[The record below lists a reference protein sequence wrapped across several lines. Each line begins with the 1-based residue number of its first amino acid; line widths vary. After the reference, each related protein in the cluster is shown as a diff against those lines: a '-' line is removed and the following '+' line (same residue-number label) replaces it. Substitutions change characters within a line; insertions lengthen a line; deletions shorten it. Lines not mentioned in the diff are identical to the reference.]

1 MRKGKEIDFLVFM
14 RAKAR
19 AAVLASYPT
28 DTATGSPA
36 NFPDGADGV
45 PVEDLKV
52 TIGLA
57 QSGSGTPSPE
67 NVRPITPWTGLTLS
81 HSGADTSDPE
91 ELAISWAD
99 AAGHVWAGTLDVTTG
114 VLTELYYD
122 ASGDAL
128 TAEAT
133 GNTPNETV
141 QARFKPVLQEFSSV
155 NADVMSDRFSYAN
168 GSGQS
173 GMIARVSTGG
183 SIWVYCNIPQ
193 SEMSGTTTA
202 DVQAWVAEE
211 KPVILLKRTTPV
223 TWQLPPHAVKTLL
236 GENNYWADTGAVTVD
251 YRADLDLYI
260 EKETGE

>member
-36 NFPDGADGV
+36 SFPDGANGV

-52 TIGLA
+52 AIGLA
-57 QSGSGTPSPE
+57 QSGSGTPSPA
-67 NVRPITPWTGLTLS
+67 NVRPITPRTGLTLS
-81 HSGADTSDPE
+81 HSGADTTDPE
-91 ELAISWAD
+91 ELAVSWAD
-99 AAGHVWAGTLDVTTG
+99 AAGHIWAGTLDVTTG

-122 ASGDAL
+122 ASEEAL
-128 TAEAT
+128 GMTVT
-133 GNTPNETV
+133 GQTPNETV
-141 QARFKPVLQEFSSV
+141 QARFKPGLQDFS
-155 NADVMSDRFSYAN
+155 ATQSDILSDYFSYTN

-173 GMIARVSTGG
+173 GMIARVDLSSGA
-183 SIWVYCNIPQ
+183 WLYLNIPQ
-193 SEMSGTTTA
+193 SQMEGTTTE
-202 DVQAWVAEE
+202 DVQAWAAEK

-236 GENNYWADTGAVTVD
+236 GANNFWADTGAVTVE

-260 EKETGE
+260 EKKTGE

>member
-91 ELAISWAD
+91 ELAVSWED

-141 QARFKPVLQEFSSV
+141 QARFKPGLQDISSQSVDIKSDYEAKNGVLGAGAPKVFFHYYFVNSV
-155 NADVMSDRFSYAN
+155 
-168 GSGQS
+168 
-173 GMIARVSTGG
+173 
-183 SIWVYCNIPQ
+183 
-193 SEMSGTTTA
+193 
-202 DVQAWVAEE
+202 
-211 KPVILLKRTTPV
+211 
-223 TWQLPPHAVKTLL
+223 
-236 GENNYWADTGAVTVD
+236 
-251 YRADLDLYI
+251 
-260 EKETGE
+260 TGEKSGVMLASVIWTAGE

>member
-1 MRKGKEIDFLVFM
+1 MEFDFVSYAM
-14 RAKAR
+14 GY
-19 AAVLASYPT
+19 AAGHLAAYPT

-45 PVEDLKV
+45 PVEDLTV
-52 TIGLA
+52 AIGLA
-57 QSGSGTPSPE
+57 QSGSGTPSPA

-91 ELAISWAD
+91 ELAISWED
-99 AAGHVWAGTLDVTTG
+99 AAGRVWAGTLDVTTG

-122 ASGDAL
+122 ASEDAL
-128 TAEAT
+128 EMTAT
-133 GNTPNETV
+133 SSTPNETV
-141 QARFKPVLQEFSSV
+141 QARFVPALQDFSAA
-155 NADVMSDRFSYAN
+155 NADILSDRFSSAN

-183 SIWVYCNIPQ
+183 SVWIYLNIPQ
-193 SEMSGTTTA
+193 SEMSGTTTD
-202 DVQAWVAEE
+202 DVRAWMDEK

-223 TWQLPPHAVKTLL
+223 TWQLPPRAVKTLL
-236 GENNYWADTGAVTVD
+236 GENNLWADTGAVTVD

-260 EKETGE
+260 EKKIGE